1 MSFIHTLVARERNAR
16 DAQEKTISGIVTRY
30 QNYHR
35 HHHQNDVVYNSYP
48 RTNTDHRLMDALLN
62 VLRGWT
68 MLRMLHNGKVVTD
81 YNVVCRRQTIA
92 EAKAGSRRIFMDR
105 CRAEAEAEGIDQI
118 YDFGDPALAFEEF
131 ADYPDYEMADELEDE
146 ISFVQKSPILHK
158 TDHSPA
164 AAEASP
170 STDPASQSQDR
181 PGPAQGSNDCDYDD
195 ELEDEI
201 SFVQNSS
208 ILHKTDH
215 NPVAAEAGPSTDS
228 ASQSQAVPGPAQ
240 GFNDCDYDVEPED
253 AVTVSTTCFVQKSP
267 ILHKT
272 DHSPAAA
279 EAGPSTDPA
288 SQSQAGLGPAQGSND
303 CDMSSYESIQAMR
316 PGGDALNIG
325 LDTEFTTIDG
335 VRYVIST
342 QSSRIE
348 PADGDWTYHGSPRP
362 NDYLVD
368 TVYTSRTGRPLS
380 FGTWLAHE
388 IMASGAYKALALG
401 KKKGAAR
408 SEGVDYRSIHRWL
421 VPVYKSAGGNARHE
435 SLSADDIVAK
445 KFDSL
450 EAAIEECCDPEIRAA
465 LQTNGR
471 TRVKIIRGVT
481 GQPEFERNINGFPI
495 GYFYDFSVSNSQAI
509 PVNVICH
516 YSLAD
521 LTTFVFNG
529 ADAHSEYGYE
539 FDLLSLISQV
549 QGGGIS
555 LKPLHIYVPVPNT
568 RSRFYPVILRIRDTM
583 AYAPAGYK
591 SLAALGDACGLPK
604 MELPAG
610 REKSKML
617 DFFREDPVD
626 FYEYASRD
634 AEIAVVYSSE
644 LWGSHNALPATV
656 PSAAATAAWKM
667 IGAYYKAAFG
677 SRDTIA
683 ERNRYHKGLKKV
695 KGDKF
700 IPFIQ
705 RDGVPGY
712 MRKSFYTFL
721 NDDCEEFTHA
731 CIKAYHGGFNAC
743 SLPGYFKIPTND
755 FDLCNAY
762 PTAMACVRDVDWEHL
777 REDVVTDVVMQKDE
791 TPELVEKYFSDPLA
805 PIVAT
810 VDFEFP
816 EDTLYP
822 CIPILSDGAVTYPLT
837 NEGLASTTV
846 MGPELY
852 LALRMGARI
861 TFKRLYIARTLVMAD
876 GTPSHSLASIVELLV
891 NERAAAKKQGNN
903 LAQLLLKTAVNSLYG
918 KCAQDVICKKT
929 WNADYERMDEIGG
942 SPLTSPYH
950 AAMITAIVRCLLIAA
965 MSQIEGLGGTS
976 FSVTTDGFISDV
988 SLDALNSLDLLG
1000 FSEPFRN
1007 AREFL
1012 TGSREIW
1019 ESKHEQDEL
1028 LNLCTRGNVSRDQ
1041 HGVLAHN
1048 SWTPPAGIIKGSAE
1062 DRQLFFSECVR
1073 RTGPV
1078 ECDTRRFTQFRALTT
1093 RQGREDFLEKIVH
1106 RRLSMD
1112 FDMKRKPV
1120 RESLTAAYCEIGGES
1135 YEVAC
1140 IRTAPYHDDAEYKLY
1155 RQAKKRVPCL
1165 RTVDDWERYFDVVDA
1180 LRAKR
1185 SLRSVDDGS
1194 PEARRRIV
1202 DLQWSRLMSAV
1213 MAFRLQLP
1221 IAAYGNEIVPIP
1233 YLASD
1238 NTLTAK
1244 LAFVNAHCPQG
1255 SRKLMTKATWDN
1267 ARRAERQN
1275 QILPEREWID
1285 IYKAMVEAP
1294 TPARDAGVRVA

>member
-16 DAQEKTISGIVTRY
+16 DAQEKKLAGIVTRY

-48 RTNTDHRLMDALLN
+48 RTNTDHRPMDALLN
-62 VLRGWT
+62 VLRGWK
-68 MLRMLHNGKVVTD
+68 MLHMLHNGKIVTD
-81 YNVVCRRQTIA
+81 YNVVSRRQTIA

-105 CRAEAEAEGIDQI
+105 CRAEAEAEGIDADQI
-118 YDFGDPALAFEEF
+118 YDFGDPALAFEKF
-131 ADYPDYEMADELEDE
+131 ADYPEYEMEDE
-146 ISFVQKSPILHK
+146 ISFVQNSPILHK

-170 STDPASQSQDR
+170 STDPASQSQ
-181 PGPAQGSNDCDYDD
+181 
-195 ELEDEI
+195 
-201 SFVQNSS
+201 
-208 ILHKTDH
+208 
-215 NPVAAEAGPSTDS
+215 
-228 ASQSQAVPGPAQ
+228 AVPGPAQ
-240 GFNDCDYDVEPED
+240 GFSDCDYDVEPED
-253 AVTVSTTCFVQKSP
+253 EISFVQNLP
-267 ILHKT
+267 ILHKI
-272 DHSPAAA
+272 DHDPAAA

-288 SQSQAGLGPAQGSND
+288 SQSQAGPGPAQGFND

-316 PGGDALNIG
+316 PGGEALNIG

-348 PADGDWTYHGSPRP
+348 PADGDWTYHGSPRS

-368 TVYTSRTGRPLS
+368 TVYTSRTGRPLG

-388 IMASGAYKALALG
+388 IMESGAYKALALG
-401 KKKGAAR
+401 KKGAAR

-421 VPVYKSAGGNARHE
+421 VPVYKSAGGNA
-435 SLSADDIVAK
+435 DDIVAK

-450 EAAIEECCDPEIRAA
+450 EAALGECCDPEIRAA

-495 GYFYDFSVSNSQAI
+495 GFFYDFSVSNSQAI

-555 LKPLHIYVPVPNT
+555 LKAIHIYVPVPNA

-610 REKSKML
+610 REKSRMR
-617 DFFREDPVD
+617 DFFREDPKN

-695 KGDKF
+695 KGDTF
-700 IPFIQ
+700 IPFMR

-762 PTAMACVRDVDWEHL
+762 PTAMACVRDVNWENL
-777 REDVVTDVVMQKDE
+777 REEVVKDVVMQKNE
-791 TPELVEKYFSDPLA
+791 TPELIKKYFSDPLA

-816 EDTLYP
+816 EGTLYP

-891 NERAAAKKQGNN
+891 NERAAAKKRNNN

-1019 ESKHEQDEL
+1019 ESKHEQNEL

-1078 ECDTRRFTQFRALTT
+1078 ECDTRRFTAFRALTT

-1106 RRLSMD
+1106 RRISMD
-1112 FDMKRKPV
+1112 YDMKRKPL
-1120 RESLTAAYCEIGGES
+1120 RESLTAANCEIGGES

-1155 RQAKKRVPCL
+1155 RLAKKRVPCL

-1180 LRAKR
+1180 LRAK
-1185 SLRSVDDGS
+1185 RSVDDGS

-1255 SRKLMTKATWDN
+1255 SRKLMTKTSWDN

-1285 IYKAMVEAP
+1285 IYKAMVEATP
-1294 TPARDAGVRVA
+1294 PARDAGVRVA